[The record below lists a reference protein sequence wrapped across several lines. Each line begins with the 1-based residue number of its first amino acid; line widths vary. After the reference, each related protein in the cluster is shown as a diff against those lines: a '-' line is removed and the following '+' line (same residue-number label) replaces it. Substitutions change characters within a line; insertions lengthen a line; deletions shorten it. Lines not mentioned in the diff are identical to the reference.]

1 MKTTQIIEKEVLT
14 KFRFPKL
21 EVLHNPIEIGW
32 REKSLERAL
41 ALGNLEHEKVKIT
54 FLDSYFEPFQVET
67 TIWAVTEESICLK
80 GNLFI
85 PKRAVLNIE

>member
-1 MKTTQIIEKEVLT
+1 MKTSQLIEKEDVI

-21 EVLHNPIEIGW
+21 EFLPNPLAIKW
-32 REKSLERAL
+32 REKDLEKAL

-54 FLDSYFEPFQVET
+54 FLDIYLNSFQVET

-80 GNLFI
+80 GDLFI
-85 PKRAVLNIE
+85 PKRAV